1 MVVSSYSTHSF
12 YAFICIRYVH
22 LIPIRYPFLYSDQD
36 VNCSGNEFG
45 SDGGFCVRG
54 NANDIADECNNN
66 GDCDNGECLVLSYVL
81 DFIRILYGYST
92 RLLFSCLTFTTFTR
106 YSPSPYSF
114 SQTSSAITKDTADFA
129 SMAIVPMAEFV
140 AN

>member
-12 YAFICIRYVH
+12 YAFICTRYVH

-81 DFIRILYGYST
+81 DFIRILYVRILNKPSF
-92 RLLFSCLTFTTFTR
+92 LLSYIHCIHTL
-106 YSPSPYSF
+106 PSPPF
-114 SQTSSAITKDTADFA
+114 
-129 SMAIVPMAEFV
+129 PR
-140 AN
+140 